1 MYKTGFTVSV
11 IMDSLFQSFNDQH
24 LEGDEGH
31 LQEQEAAH
39 QEARVSKQVPVPA
52 VVQTVD
58 IKSLTK
64 APHNN

>member
-1 MYKTGFTVSV
+1 MVPELWLGY
-11 IMDSLFQSFNDQH
+11 DQH

-39 QEARVSKQVPVPA
+39 KEARVSKQVPVPA

-58 IKSLTK
+58 ITSLTK
-64 APHNN
+64 AWTSFGKQSSLTWCD

>member
-1 MYKTGFTVSV
+1 MVPELWLGY
-11 IMDSLFQSFNDQH
+11 DQH

-52 VVQTVD
+52 VVQTLD
-58 IKSLTK
+58 IRS
-64 APHNN
+64 

>member
-1 MYKTGFTVSV
+1 MVPELWLGY
-11 IMDSLFQSFNDQH
+11 DQH

-58 IKSLTK
+58 IYIKSLTK
-64 APHNN
+64 ASLINQC

>member
-1 MYKTGFTVSV
+1 MVPELWLGY
-11 IMDSLFQSFNDQH
+11 DQH

-58 IKSLTK
+58 IYIKSLIK
-64 APHNN
+64 ASLNNQC

>member
-1 MYKTGFTVSV
+1 MVPELWLGY
-11 IMDSLFQSFNDQH
+11 DQH
-24 LEGDEGH
+24 LEGDKGH

-39 QEARVSKQVPVPA
+39 QETRVSEQVPVPA

-64 APHNN
+64 ASLNNQC